1 MSNRTQHPGQPFNYE
16 TIPAGYYDAVYR
28 RHQGAQSKWHHLKF
42 NFIKVRLGPYEH
54 HLDIGCGPGTFIG
67 TLGQDKNS
75 VGVDISQSQIK
86 YAREHYA
93 SGRHQFIH
101 INDDGQLPFAPMS
114 FDVITLIEV
123 IEHLPVTLTK
133 SLLFQAETLLKPNG
147 KIIISTPNYRSL
159 WPVLEWAVNKVAT
172 VKYEDQH
179 ISKFTRPKLDQLF
192 ASLSFK
198 HYVIQ
203 TYQGLAPFTANINW
217 QWADGLDRFENR
229 WWAGQFGFL
238 LYSEVRKNS

>member
-1 MSNRTQHPGQPFNYE
+1 MSNQNQTKPFNYE
-16 TIPAGYYDAVYR
+16 SIPAGYYDEVYR
-28 RHQGAQSKWHHLKF
+28 RRQGAQSKWHHLKF
-42 NFIKVRLGPYEH
+42 DFIKERLGAYEH

-67 TLGQDKNS
+67 TLDQLKNS

-93 SGRHQFIH
+93 SERHQFIQ
-101 INDDGQLPFAPMS
+101 ISEDGQLPFSPMS

-147 KIIISTPNYRSL
+147 KIIISTPNYQSF
-159 WPVLEWAVNKVAT
+159 WPMLEWAVNKVAP

-179 ISKFTRPKLDQLF
+179 ISKFTKQTLAQLF
-192 ASLSFK
+192 TQLSFK

-203 TYQGLAPFTANINW
+203 TYQGFAPFTASINW
-217 QWADGLDRFENR
+217 KLADGLSRFENR
-229 WWAGQFGFL
+229 WWASRFGLL
-238 LYSEVRKNS
+238 LYSEVRKNV